1 MEVLSRA
8 ASAPVV
14 HRRTPENIER
24 LAAAMGPCW
33 GRPPPGLPFR
43 FDAAI
48 SRGVGRR
55 RQQQN
60 VDRPFVAV
68 AIGVQ

>member
-1 MEVLSRA
+1 
-8 ASAPVV
+8 
-14 HRRTPENIER
+14 
-24 LAAAMGPCW
+24 MGPCW